1 MLAGN
6 GAGRRGAGQASVR
19 GTAGKQTVSVPP
31 ALALAAA
38 WAWRMLLVGVVLYLV
53 VTFLVGIPVVSVPI
67 FLALL
72 FAALLHRPA
81 SFLRRFLPDWL
92 AALLVLLGAVL
103 VIGAIIGFVAFRIA
117 GNADYLLIQV
127 QQVFDGV
134 RAQVQRLPG
143 TGGGA
148 SGLVD
153 KAQRWVESNY
163 SNLLAVALSA
173 GRFIVELIT
182 GLVLTLFLT
191 LFFLT
196 DGERQWG
203 WVVRLLPDRARPVAY
218 GAGRRAFSVLSG
230 WISGTAIIAVIHAV
244 VIGVAM
250 WLLGT
255 PLVFALASLVFL
267 GSFIPIIGAFVF
279 GGLAV
284 VVTLLTV
291 GLWPAVILLAV
302 LVVEDLLEGHLYQPL
317 IMGRTVGLHP
327 VVIVVALTVGAVLDG
342 IIGAFASIPVAAALS
357 AAVKYVTGVEDIHGT
372 AIPDG
377 RHQVPEA
384 PTIVRRSPMRGP

>member
-1 MLAGN
+1 M
-6 GAGRRGAGQASVR
+6 
-19 GTAGKQTVSVPP
+19 
-31 ALALAAA
+31 ALAAA
-38 WAWRMLLVGVVLYLV
+38 WGWRMLLVGVVLYLV

-72 FAALLHRPA
+72 FAALLHRPVG
-81 SFLRRFLPDWL
+81 FLRRFLPDWL
-92 AALLVLLGAVL
+92 AALLVLLGAVV
-103 VIGAIIGFVAFRIA
+103 VIGGIIGFVAFRIG
-117 GNADYLLIQV
+117 GNADSLFNQV

-134 RAQVQRLPG
+134 RALAQRLPG
-143 TGGGA
+143 GGGGSA
-148 SGLVD
+148 DLVD
-153 KAQRWVESNY
+153 KMQKWVESNY
-163 SNLLAVALSA
+163 SNLLSVALSA

-203 WVVRLLPDRARPVAY
+203 WVVRLLPSRARPVVN
-218 GAGRRAFSVLSG
+218 GAGQRAFSVLSG
-230 WISGTAIIAVIHAV
+230 WIGGTAIIAVIHAV

-255 PLVFALASLVFL
+255 PLVLAMALLVFF
-267 GSFIPIIGAFVF
+267 GSFIPIVGAFVF

-284 VVTLLTV
+284 MVTLLTV

-327 VVIVVALTVGAVLDG
+327 VVIVLALTVGTVLAG
-342 IIGAFASIPVAAALS
+342 IMGAFASIPVAAAVS
-357 AAVKYVTGVEDIHGT
+357 AAVKYVTGVEDIHGN
-372 AIPDG
+372 AVPDA
-377 RHQVPEA
+377 RHEVPKA